1 EGLAEVAAPGTVARL
16 IGLRDDEG
24 TRGVLRLAGV
34 RELTSGVGILTNAE
48 KPTGWVWSRVAGDV
62 MDLALLGTAMTNED
76 AKRDRVAA
84 ATAAVVGVTALD
96 LFCSDQLS
104 RVGATPNG
112 RASHNGE
119 EGIVRVRAI
128 TINRTP
134 DEAYQYWRD
143 FSKLPSFMR
152 NLRSV
157 EILDNRRSRW
167 SVDGPAGAPVEWEA
181 EITEDRPNELIAWRT
196 LPGAVVQHSGRV
208 TFKPAP
214 GDRGVE
220 VRVVLDYLP
229 PAGPAGS
236 TFAALFG
243 REPKQELQ
251 EALRSFKQV
260 LETGHT
266 TISEGSLGGLQF
278 PQYPAQP
285 LQQAA

>member
-1 EGLAEVAAPGTVARL
+1 
-16 IGLRDDEG
+16 
-24 TRGVLRLAGV
+24 
-34 RELTSGVGILTNAE
+34 
-48 KPTGWVWSRVAGDV
+48 
-62 MDLALLGTAMTNED
+62 
-76 AKRDRVAA
+76 
-84 ATAAVVGVTALD
+84 
-96 LFCSDQLS
+96 
-104 RVGATPNG
+104 
-112 RASHNGE
+112 
-119 EGIVRVRAI
+119 VRAI

-152 NLRSV
+152 HLRSV
-157 EILDNRRSRW
+157 EVLDNQRSRW
-167 SVDGPAGAPVEWEA
+167 SVDGPGGVAVEWEA

-196 LPGAVVQHSGRV
+196 LPGAMVQHSGRV

-220 VRVVLDYLP
+220 VRVVLEYQP

-243 REPKQELQ
+243 KEPKQELQ

-260 LETGHT
+260 LETGQT
-266 TISEGSLGGLQF
+266 TVSEGSLGGLQF

-285 LQQAA
+285 LQNAA